1 MEMTPE
7 RLQEIKDGL
16 DEWIGDLNCGTPP
29 EPRILEDMQ
38 ELIAAV
44 EAAQAEVAATTEN
57 RDWWRNASTY
67 WHEQSRVKY
76 DQVEG
81 LRQDNKHLRDKL
93 TDLQLRYDN
102 QREDCIDYVKD
113 IADLRE
119 QLAEERKWTIKYREA
134 IIEDKAMANH
144 MAALRAEV
152 ERLQTENELYAKHID
167 VLSPEKNDP

>member
-1 MEMTPE
+1 MNKEL
-7 RLQEIKDGL
+7 LQDIKEDVANWFDL
-16 DEWIGDLNCGTPP
+16 DEDRHAVL
-29 EPRILEDMQ
+29 D
-38 ELIAAV
+38 ELIAA
-44 EAAQAEVAATTEN
+44 
-57 RDWWRNASTY
+57 Y
-67 WHEQSRVKY
+67 EQSRA
-76 DQVEG
+76 E
-81 LRQDNKHLRDKL
+81 L

-113 IADLRE
+113 IADLRK